1 MSKSW
6 KNTRL
11 WCKGSPRFACHS
23 NPFLYPSI
31 FSFLRRSE
39 KVQLIFGSNSLLCQF
54 QTCYL
59 KHFLHSITAI
69 IDLVLSYFMNEG
81 CFDILF
87 IFNKDFVSKFAGDS
101 KSSNLALQIMKN
113 MIEMINGDCDVG
125 RTPRPAPCPVKA
137 FCSVILPGFSQAAN
151 PLPGPQ
157 NPPRTATALPG
168 LTPTSP

>member
-39 KVQLIFGSNSLLCQF
+39 KVQLIFGSNSLFCQF

-87 IFNKDFVSKFAGDS
+87 IFNKDFVSKLAGDS
-101 KSSNLALQIMKN
+101 KSSNLFLHNNFQEKN
-113 MIEMINGDCDVG
+113 Q
-125 RTPRPAPCPVKA
+125 P
-137 FCSVILPGFSQAAN
+137 F
-151 PLPGPQ
+151 
-157 NPPRTATALPG
+157 
-168 LTPTSP
+168 TSRWKNIKTCYCNKNSKWLHSRV